1 MASYAYNL
9 ENFVQILENWGL
21 SEVMLPFLLVFVVFF
36 GILEKANILGERAK
50 KYNLVIALVIA
61 LMVVVPHV
69 TGLYPA
75 DKDPVEI
82 FNEAIPSIS
91 IVIVAAMGA
100 LILIGTM
107 GGKIAQNPMYA
118 TGGVVLTAVVIYVI
132 SVDFVVA
139 PLILGIAVALMI
151 VNFFSHE
158 TKLEGIVQGA
168 ITIFG
173 FTVVL
178 FFFGRA
184 RGWFHALPDWLVNPI
199 YHGAIIFTMIVFS
212 LVVYAFSA
220 DEGSGSK
227 E

>member
-9 ENFVQILENWGL
+9 ENFFRILEEWGL
-21 SEVMLPFLLVFVVFF
+21 SDVMLPFLLVFVVFF
-36 GILEKANILGERAK
+36 AILEKTNILGERAR

-69 TGLYPA
+69 TGLYPVN
-75 DKDPVEI
+75 KDPVDI

-91 IVIVAAMGA
+91 IVIVAAMGV

-107 GGKIAQNPMYA
+107 GGKVSQNPMYA
-118 TGGVVLTAVVIYVI
+118 SGGVILTGVVIYVL
-132 SVDFVVA
+132 SVDFIVA
-139 PLILGIAVALMI
+139 PLILGLAVALLI
-151 VNFFSHE
+151 VNFFSQE

-168 ITIFG
+168 IVVFS
-173 FTVVL
+173 FVVVL

-220 DEGSGSK
+220 E